1 MLQISSHSHHRPRF
15 GGKTRVGMPP
25 AGDGE
30 MPLLVHRGFAIHLA
44 ADPVQRARADALID
58 RLYTSRGYRREPP
71 APADE
76 HSRLT
81 LLASQ
86 AGQAVGTL
94 TLNVDAEHGLLAD
107 ALYRSEIDGFRRNGG
122 RLCELTGFA
131 VDRETRS
138 RTLLATLFHLLYLAG
153 RQLYRISDVL
163 IEVNPRHRPFY
174 ESQLGFRIAGEAREC
189 PRVGAPAVLL
199 HATTDSIGKRI
210 DRSVRATEPL
220 RHPLDPHFLAP
231 EAVRLACER
240 IGALPRMTGTTVPG
254 GPLSCPD
261 ARRPP
266 PAFARPAG
274 RG

>member
-1 MLQISSHSHHRPRF
+1 MLQISSHSHHQPRF
-15 GGKTRVGMPP
+15 GGKTRVSIPP
-25 AGDGE
+25 AGEGE
-30 MPLLVHRGFAIHLA
+30 TPLLIHRGFAIHLA
-44 ADPVQRARADALID
+44 ADPVRRARADALVD
-58 RLYTSRGYRREPP
+58 RLYASRGYRREPP

-107 ALYRSEIDGFRRNGG
+107 ALYRNEIDGFRRNGG

-153 RQLYRISDVL
+153 RQIYQISDVL

-199 HATTDSIGKRI
+199 HATTDGIGKRI
-210 DRSVRATEPL
+210 DRSHRAAGQL
-220 RHPLDPHFLAP
+220 RHPLAPHFLSP
-231 EAVRLACER
+231 EAVLLACER
-240 IGALPRMTGTTVPG
+240 IGSLCWMAATSAPG
-254 GPLSCPD
+254 GQLSCPD

-266 PAFARPAG
+266 PAFARPAVLG
-274 RG
+274 